1 MLTKQKSGR
10 VIRTKIMTN
19 ANRRVFAYAPLRSQT
34 NAIMKAPLHVVPS
47 DWYEGI
53 SERSLQIFDIVA
65 ATTFSVIGMVML
77 ISPFRWI
84 SEYNRLGLATESV
97 AGWGLVERLSVVIL
111 ATSLAYAALWA
122 AQKLN
127 FMEFFDSMTLWVPV
141 KLLATALFAWGAFY
155 LFHDPVTGLIPMAG
169 FTVIALLI
177 LFHTEVRD
185 SVILS
190 LVLGMCG
197 LPILLLVW

>member
-1 MLTKQKSGR
+1 
-10 VIRTKIMTN
+10 MTN

-53 SERSLQIFDIVA
+53 SEKSLKIFDSVA
-65 ATTFSVIGMVML
+65 ALTFSVIGIVMM
-77 ISPFRWI
+77 ISPFRWV
-84 SEYNRLGLATESV
+84 SQYNRLGLASESV
-97 AGWGLVERLSVVIL
+97 AGWGLVQRISVVIL
-111 ATSLAYAALWA
+111 ATCLSYAALWA

-127 FMEFFDSMTLWVPV
+127 LMEFFDSMTLWVPV
-141 KLLATALFAWGAFY
+141 KLLATALFSWGAFY

-177 LFHTEVRD
+177 LFHTELKD

-190 LVLGMCG
+190 LVLGACG